1 MYTTIL
7 AFLAIVAVVVAIALA
22 LLVPGNSAKRRPRS
36 LKVLRQMAE
45 ELQAISARQ
54 RLLARKDASRES
66 RRAAW
71 LMAKADYAVY
81 RFNSR
86 KKGEKVPSEADRF
99 LVEDTLEML
108 LLACHQNQAGCAEL
122 TEEKGSRLRTY
133 RSPIDDSY
141 QTYSV
146 CIP

>member
-1 MYTTIL
+1 MRNGGSPPMHTTIL
-7 AFLAIVAVVVAIALA
+7 AFLAIAAVAVAIALA
-22 LLVPGNSAKRRPRS
+22 LLVPRNAEKRRPRS
-36 LKVLRQMAE
+36 MKFLQHMAG

-86 KKGEKVPSEADRF
+86 KKGEKVPAVADRL

-122 TEEKGSRLRTY
+122 TEEKGSRLRAY
-133 RSPIDDSY
+133 RSP
-141 QTYSV
+141 
-146 CIP
+146 